1 MSDIFFVRLGRR
13 GNLSANLSRVVMEE
27 SRGLG
32 KRPERQDKGSWI
44 DLKNLRESC
53 SRRSERL
60 GMAAQYNALM

>member
-1 MSDIFFVRLGRR
+1 
-13 GNLSANLSRVVMEE
+13 MEG

-32 KRPERQDKGSWI
+32 KRVERQDEGSWI

-53 SRRSERL
+53 SRRSARL